1 MVGASASGRQ
11 GWRAPALYGVG
22 MILLLIVF
30 GLGGDNGF
38 VYLLVLLGVPVAS
51 GLLSGLR
58 LIRTWHAV
66 VGCLAVVLL
75 DVGFDESRAQDVVFF
90 LVVAAV
96 MLGLAWLAHWL
107 TRWAVRRRR
116 AGTGLTA

>member
-1 MVGASASGRQ
+1 MDASVSGRRE
-11 GWRAPALYGVG
+11 WLVPALYSAG

-30 GLGGDNGF
+30 GLAGDNGF

-51 GLLSGLR
+51 GILSGLM
-58 LIRTWHAV
+58 LIRFWHAV
-66 VGCLAVVLL
+66 VGCVAVVVL
-75 DVGFDESRAQDVVFF
+75 DVVVDDTRAQDVVFF
-90 LVVAAV
+90 VVVAAV
-96 MLGLAWLAHWL
+96 MVGLAWLTDWL